1 MCHIVM
7 KSYCVRGKYD
17 DVCKRGVKLIVMMM
31 MCNYKRCHS
40 VTIMS
45 RDDRT
50 EVSNYDDD
58 DDDDII

>member
-1 MCHIVM
+1 MM

-17 DVCKRGVKLIVMMM
+17 DGGDVCKRGVRLIVMMM

-58 DDDDII
+58 DDDDDII